1 MEQPAIQPDPRDL
14 LDPLDRPL
22 LPRTALDGDA
32 VVLAP
37 SLLGCVLVS
46 TVGAGPVAVRITEVE
61 AYRGADD
68 PASHAFRGLTRR
80 NSVMFDEPGRLYTY
94 FVYGM
99 HWCAN
104 VVTGP
109 SGRPSAVLLRAG
121 EVVTGIDLATARRR
135 PTTKPQHLA
144 RGPAGLASVLGLAA
158 EQNGMD
164 LCAAGSA
171 VTMRPGTSLAAE
183 AISSGPRVGVS
194 VAADLPWRFWEAD
207 APSVSA
213 YRPGV
218 VRRRRTVA
226 APDPHVP
233 GEVPP
238 I

>member
-1 MEQPAIQPDPRDL
+1 MTANEGDW
-14 LDPLDRPL
+14 PL
-22 LPRTALDGDA
+22 LPRTALEGDA
-32 VVLAP
+32 VELAP

-46 TVGAGPVAVRITEVE
+46 TIGAGTVAVRITEVE

-80 NSVMFDEPGRLYTY
+80 NAAMFDEPGHLYTY

-109 SGRPSAVLLRAG
+109 AGRPSAVLLRAG
-121 EVVTGIDLATARRR
+121 EVLTGASVAAARRR
-135 PTTKPQHLA
+135 PTTKPHQLA

-171 VTMRPGTSLAAE
+171 VTMRPGVSMPAGSV
-183 AISSGPRVGVS
+183 SSGPRVGVS
-194 VAADLPWRFWEAD
+194 VAGEFPWRFWQAD

-218 VRRRRTVA
+218 VRRPRTVA
-226 APDPHVP
+226 QQDVAT
-233 GEVPP
+233 GRSG
-238 I
+238 